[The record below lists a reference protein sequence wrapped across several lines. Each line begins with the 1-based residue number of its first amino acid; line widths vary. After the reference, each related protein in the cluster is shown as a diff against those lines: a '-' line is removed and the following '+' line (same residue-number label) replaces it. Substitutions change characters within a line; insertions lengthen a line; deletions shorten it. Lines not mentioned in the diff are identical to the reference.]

1 MTIKPL
7 VVYFS
12 RGGKTKK
19 VAESIAQELQCET
32 VNTAESASDLSGIR
46 FAYCWK

>member
-1 MTIKPL
+1 MTTKPL

-12 RGGKTKK
+12 KGGKTKK